1 MNVGYGTEAKI
12 PDRQAN
18 FIYGSCPSTDCN
30 FLQYLSL
37 ASLGCRMS
45 KCLDKKK
52 TLDNFL
58 DGSVALSFAV
68 ICC

>member
-18 FIYGSCPSTDCN
+18 FIYESCPSIDCD

-37 ASLGCRMS
+37 ASSGCRMS
-45 KCLDKKK
+45 KCRDKKK
-52 TLDNFL
+52 TLENFL
-58 DGSVALSFAV
+58 DGSAALSFAV
-68 ICC
+68 ISC